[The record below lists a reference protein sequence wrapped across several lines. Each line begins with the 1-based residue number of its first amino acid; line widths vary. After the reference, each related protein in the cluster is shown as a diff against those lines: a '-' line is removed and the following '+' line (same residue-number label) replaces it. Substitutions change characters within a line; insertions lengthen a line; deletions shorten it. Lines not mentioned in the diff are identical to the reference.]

1 MRALRLRPESTEDI
15 DMSQMNEDLARD
27 RARQILRDRLAAGA
41 SRRDP
46 EYRRPQ
52 RRRLFPR

>member
-1 MRALRLRPESTEDI
+1 
-15 DMSQMNEDLARD
+15 MSQMNEDLARD